1 MIKSKLR
8 IAPGSYLP
16 YLAAL
21 LALVSAAGYLISWQ
35 VTGSQYRFNTFLD
48 TGFPS
53 LGVAGWLQ
61 FGAMVLLAVLM
72 LFAAKRSLP
81 LLAVPVLLYSV
92 GLLLLTLDSNE
103 KNYPL
108 LVIGLIFFWFFV
120 VTSFSV
126 FHSKWPL
133 CVVEGMALAAV
144 AVFCIMGEAP
154 FVKQDAVM
162 GKCYDLSLLLQVCG
176 YYGGMLVLSLAISK
190 KFNMEMITATTRKE
204 ASKETAAE
212 EVSEEAK
219 TQRAEEPEGEPVPEV
234 VETVREEA
242 EASQPEAGAS
252 EPVPTVPVS
261 GSRLQKVLKEETVYD
276 RDQRLM
282 YKKKINIFSV
292 LGLILSALTVLL
304 GVIITFELVNTPVL
318 KNDAIGLPMLAMGL
332 FMACIFGTR
341 VTYKEY
347 YTKTVVTERKVVREE
362 SNWEEVLA
370 SRLEEDEQS
379 IAALT
384 ENYTRMTELYGKL
397 LENTSELMN
406 HMNRISALQNNPELG
421 LSAAETEDEP
431 ESAWEPKEVEDE
443 PESAWEPE
451 EAEDEP
457 ESAWEPEEVEDEPK
471 NAWEPEESEEEPENT
486 WEPEEAE
493 DEPESAWEPEEAEDE
508 PESAWEPEDRMEQPE
523 VFSEEL
529 TEEAFGQE
537 PHAAAGQN
545 TLSAPDFEDLEDQ
558 VVFDPAFLNEPDFK
572 EVFAEERESGEEAA
586 EADAP
591 TEFILP
597 TFRGFYDEEEE
608 SETEVEQSETA
619 DDEPL
624 TEAASAEEVLADE
637 PLNEEPEMPET
648 GAEIAESDAP
658 VSQAEERRRRLQER
672 LQEIYRRNQELQK
685 AEAENPEEWF

>member
-48 TGFPS
+48 TGFPP
-53 LGVAGWLQ
+53 LGAAGWLQ

-92 GLLLLTLDSNE
+92 GLLLLTLDSNG

-144 AVFCIMGEAP
+144 AVFCIMGKAP

-176 YYGGMLVLSLAISK
+176 YYGSMLVLSLAISK

-204 ASKETAAE
+204 ASEETAAE
-212 EVSEEAK
+212 AVSETEK
-219 TQRAEEPEGEPVPEV
+219 TQRAEETEGEPVPEV

-242 EASQPEAGAS
+242 ESSKPEAGAS

-318 KNDAIGLPMLAMGL
+318 KNDAVGLPMLAMGL

-370 SRLEEDEQS
+370 SRLEEDERS

-421 LSAAETEDEP
+421 LSAEDASENAWEPEAFEEEP
-431 ESAWEPKEVEDE
+431 ESAWKP
-443 PESAWEPE
+443 
-451 EAEDEP
+451 
-457 ESAWEPEEVEDEPK
+457 
-471 NAWEPEESEEEPENT
+471 
-486 WEPEEAE
+486 
-493 DEPESAWEPEEAEDE
+493 
-508 PESAWEPEDRMEQPE
+508 
-523 VFSEEL
+523 EEL

-537 PHAAAGQN
+537 PYAAAGQN
-545 TLSAPDFEDLEDQ
+545 TSSEPDFADLEDQ
-558 VVFDPAFLNEPDFK
+558 VVFDPAFLNGQDFRD
-572 EVFAEERESGEEAA
+572 VFAEETENGEEAA

-591 TEFILP
+591 EEFILP

-608 SETEVEQSETA
+608 TETEVEQSKME

-624 TEAASAEEVLADE
+624 TEAAPEEEVLTDE

-648 GAEIAESDAP
+648 GAEVAESDAP
-658 VSQAEERRRRLQER
+658 VSQAEERRRRLQEK
-672 LQEIYRRNQELQK
+672 LQEIYRRNQELQR

>member
-21 LALVSAAGYLISWQ
+21 LVLVSAAGYLISWQ
-35 VTGSQYRFNTFLD
+35 ITGSQYRFNTFLD
-48 TGFPS
+48 TGFPP
-53 LGVAGWLQ
+53 LGIAGWMQ
-61 FGAMVLLAVLM
+61 FGAMALLALLM

-81 LLAVPVLLYSV
+81 LLAIPALLYSV
-92 GLLLLTLDSNE
+92 GTLLLTLDGSE

-120 VTSFSV
+120 VTAFSV

-133 CVVEGMALAAV
+133 CIVEGLALAAV
-144 AVFCIMGEAP
+144 AVFCIMGETP
-154 FVKQDAVM
+154 FVKQDVVM
-162 GKCYDLSLLLQVCG
+162 GKCYDLSLLMQVCG

-190 KFNMEMITATTRKE
+190 KFNMETITATTRRDAPEE
-204 ASKETAAE
+204 AAAN
-212 EVSEEAK
+212 VSEA
-219 TQRAEEPEGEPVPEV
+219 AEEPEGEPVPEI
-234 VETVREEA
+234 VETVRETV
-242 EASQPEAGAS
+242 PEQETSNAS

-261 GSRLQKVLKEETVYD
+261 GSRLQKILKEDTVYD

-318 KNDAIGLPMLAMGL
+318 KNDAIGLPMLALGL

-397 LENTSELMN
+397 LENTSELMR
-406 HMNRISALQNNPELG
+406 HIDRISALQSNPELET
-421 LSAAETEDEP
+421 AAEEPPEDVWEP
-431 ESAWEPKEVEDE
+431 EPTE
-443 PESAWEPE
+443 EPE
-451 EAEDEP
+451 EAQETV
-457 ESAWEPEEVEDEPK
+457 WEPEPAEEPVEAQETV
-471 NAWEPEESEEEPENT
+471 WEPEPTEVPEETPEDV
-486 WEPEEAE
+486 WEPEPTEVPEETPE
-493 DEPESAWEPEEAEDE
+493 DVWEPEPTEVPEEA
-508 PESAWEPEDRMEQPE
+508 QPE
-523 VFSEEL
+523 ASVQDFS
-529 TEEAFGQE
+529 
-537 PHAAAGQN
+537 
-545 TLSAPDFEDLEDQ
+545 DFEDQ
-558 VVFDPAFLNEPDFK
+558 VVFDPEFLK
-572 EVFAEERESGEEAA
+572 EQGLSEAFAEEEFVSERSEAGSEPYEAA
-586 EADAP
+586 EAVPEPEDDAP
-591 TEFILP
+591 EFILP
-597 TFRGFYDEEEE
+597 TFRGFFCEEETP
-608 SETEVEQSETA
+608 ETEVELSET
-619 DDEPL
+619 P
-624 TEAASAEEVLADE
+624 TEESVAEEASAEETPTEEAAAAG
-637 PLNEEPEMPET
+637 EPEVPET
-648 GAEIAESDAP
+648 AEEVAESDAP
-658 VSQAEERRRRLQER
+658 VSQAEERRRRLQEK

-685 AEAENPEEWF
+685 AEAERPEEWQEF

>member
-35 VTGSQYRFNTFLD
+35 ITGSQYRFNTFLD
-48 TGFPS
+48 PGFPP
-53 LGVAGWLQ
+53 LDFPVWLQ
-61 FGAMVLLAVLM
+61 FGAMVLLALLM

-81 LLAVPVLLYSV
+81 LLAIPALLYSI
-92 GLLLLTLDSNE
+92 GTLLLTLDSSE

-133 CVVEGMALAAV
+133 CIVEGLALVAV
-144 AVFCIMGEAP
+144 AVFCIMGESP

-162 GKCYDLSLLLQVCG
+162 GKCYDLSLVMQVCG

-190 KFNMEMITATTRKE
+190 KFNMETITATTRKD
-204 ASKETAAE
+204 ASKEAAE
-212 EVSEEAK
+212 KSEQTEAAVGKEAAVNAAEVG
-219 TQRAEEPEGEPVPEV
+219 EEPEGEPVPEI
-234 VETVREEA
+234 VETVRETV
-242 EASQPEAGAS
+242 S
-252 EPVPTVPVS
+252 EPEKPNDSEPTPTVPVS
-261 GSRLQKVLKEETVYD
+261 GSRLQKVLKEDIVYD

-384 ENYTRMTELYGKL
+384 ENYARMTELYGKL
-397 LENTSELMN
+397 LENTSELRN
-406 HMNRISALQNNPELG
+406 HIDRISAMQSKLELETTAEEMPE
-421 LSAAETEDEP
+421 A
-431 ESAWEPKEVEDE
+431 
-443 PESAWEPE
+443 AWEPE
-451 EAEDEP
+451 EADVP
-457 ESAWEPEEVEDEPK
+457 EEERLSAWE
-471 NAWEPEESEEEPENT
+471 AQAAEPEEERL
-486 WEPEEAE
+486 
-493 DEPESAWEPEEAEDE
+493 SAWEA
-508 PESAWEPEDRMEQPE
+508 Q
-523 VFSEEL
+523 
-529 TEEAFGQE
+529 
-537 PHAAAGQN
+537 AA
-545 TLSAPDFEDLEDQ
+545 
-558 VVFDPAFLNEPDFK
+558 
-572 EVFAEERESGEEAA
+572 
-586 EADAP
+586 
-591 TEFILP
+591 
-597 TFRGFYDEEEE
+597 
-608 SETEVEQSETA
+608 
-619 DDEPL
+619 
-624 TEAASAEEVLADE
+624 
-637 PLNEEPEMPET
+637 
-648 GAEIAESDAP
+648 
-658 VSQAEERRRRLQER
+658 
-672 LQEIYRRNQELQK
+672 
-685 AEAENPEEWF
+685 

>member
-21 LALVSAAGYLISWQ
+21 LVLVSAAGYLISWQ

-48 TGFPS
+48 KGFPS

-133 CVVEGMALAAV
+133 CVVGGMALAAV

-154 FVKQDAVM
+154 FVKQDVVM

-212 EVSEEAK
+212 EVSEKEK
-219 TQRAEEPEGEPVPEV
+219 TQRTEEPEGEPVPEV

-242 EASQPEAGAS
+242 EASKPEAGAS

-304 GVIITFELVNTPVL
+304 GIIITFELVNTPVL

-370 SRLEEDEQS
+370 SRLEEDERS

-406 HMNRISALQNNPELG
+406 HMNQISALQNNPELG
-421 LSAAETEDEP
+421 LSA
-431 ESAWEPKEVEDE
+431 
-443 PESAWEPE
+443 E

-457 ESAWEPEEVEDEPK
+457 ESAWEPEEIEDEPE
-471 NAWEPEESEEEPENT
+471 NAWEPEELEDEPEGAWEPEELKDEPEST
-486 WEPEEAE
+486 WEPEEVE
-493 DEPESAWEPEEAEDE
+493 DEPENAWEPEETEDE
-508 PESAWEPEDRMEQPE
+508 PEKAWEP
-523 VFSEEL
+523 EEL

-537 PHAAAGQN
+537 PYAAAVQN
-545 TLSAPDFEDLEDQ
+545 TFSEPDFEDLEDQ
-558 VVFDPAFLNEPDFK
+558 VVFDPAFLNEQEFK
-572 EVFAEERESGEEAA
+572 EVFAEDAESREEA
-586 EADAP
+586 ETDAP
-591 TEFILP
+591 EEFILP
-597 TFRGFYDEEEE
+597 TFRGYYDDEEEP
-608 SETEVEQSETA
+608 ETEVEQSETA
-619 DDEPL
+619 DVEPL
-624 TEAASAEEVLADE
+624 TEAAPAEEVPTDE

-648 GAEIAESDAP
+648 GAEVAESDAP
-658 VSQAEERRRRLQER
+658 VSQAEERRRRLQEK